1 MANILIEYKICNN
14 KKKNHVMNKE
24 INKEHI
30 LNLIYIVVIHMKLNK
45 TLLMNKR

>member
-1 MANILIEYKICNN
+1 MANILIEYKVC
-14 KKKNHVMNKE
+14 KKKHVMNKE

-45 TLLMNKR
+45 TLLMNNR